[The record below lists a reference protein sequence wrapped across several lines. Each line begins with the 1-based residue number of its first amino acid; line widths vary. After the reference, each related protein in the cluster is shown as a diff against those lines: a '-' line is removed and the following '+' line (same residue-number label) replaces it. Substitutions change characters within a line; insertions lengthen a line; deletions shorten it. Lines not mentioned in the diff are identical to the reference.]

1 MEAYSYLSMVY
12 DELMM
17 DIAYNDWAD
26 YINGLLDINGV
37 SEKASILE
45 VGCGTGS
52 VTVRLKK
59 KGYDIVGLDISH
71 DMLRKAEEKA
81 RKEGVDIPFICQDLN
96 EIDLHKKMDAIVAVC
111 DVVNYVEEEKLKRF
125 LLSAYEILKE
135 DGVLLFDISS
145 EYKLKN
151 ILGNNTFFEDR
162 EDITY
167 IWSNKLNDEK
177 INMDLTMFIKEGE
190 VFKRYDEKHV
200 QSIYSENSLLEA
212 LENSGFKDVKAY
224 NCFETKK
231 PSRESERIQFVAVK
245 A

>member
-1 MEAYSYLSMVY
+1 MVY

-224 NCFETKK
+224 NCFH
-231 PSRESERIQFVAVK
+231 
-245 A
+245 